1 LIGSG
6 DISVDE
12 FVSFIN
18 NNVPHGTYGLKSIF
32 RTIGKRKK
40 ILQIICL
47 ILFKIKTQVVMVLL
61 KRMNLNKRKKII
73 KI

>member
-18 NNVPHGTYGLKSIF
+18 NNVPQGTYGLKSIF
-32 RTIGKRKK
+32 RTIGKREK
-40 ILQIICL
+40 IL
-47 ILFKIKTQVVMVLL
+47 
-61 KRMNLNKRKKII
+61 
-73 KI
+73 